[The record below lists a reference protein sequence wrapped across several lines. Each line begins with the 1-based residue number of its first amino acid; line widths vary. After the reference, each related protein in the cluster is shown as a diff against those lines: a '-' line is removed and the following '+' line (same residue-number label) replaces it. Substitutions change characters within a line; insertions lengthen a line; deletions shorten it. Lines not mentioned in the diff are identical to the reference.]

1 MKVKKFLAVFLA
13 VIMTAAALSA
23 CGSQGGS
30 ETTTRAAG
38 DDGTKAETQA
48 PAESATQPAEGGSE
62 EAQQPDIAFEDTKV
76 RVAIQVDPAIFGP
89 YQTTNKGRKEVLPE
103 IYECLAMQQGV
114 GGEIKGVMAKD
125 WHAVEGEENTYIV
138 ELYDY
143 IKDSNGNDITADDVI
158 YSYTDAGA
166 DDFKR
171 YLVKMD
177 TIEKVDDYTLKIKM
191 KNSKID
197 AFDMLISRVY
207 VIDEDSFK
215 ADADAMTNDPVGTG
229 PYDLTDYVAG
239 SKVTLTARDD
249 YWQTD
254 AGKLVE
260 NQLQNVKT
268 IEFNIIPEAA
278 QQSIALE
285 TGVVDIINGMSAN
298 GVKRFEE
305 DANFTVES
313 VLGNNVKTIMFN
325 CNEAS
330 PCNDIRVR
338 QAICYAI
345 DNESAMQGVLDG
357 AGKAAFCFG
366 NETSSDVSESWDD
379 GTYYPQDLDK
389 AKELLKEAGY
399 ENGLTLKLLTFTGEQ
414 ETDIANIVY
423 AFLDKVGIKVE
434 ILQYE
439 EALVKTYQR
448 DWSAFDMLIL
458 QRNASGTYVVTNWY
472 EKLSKTTWDDGLNY
486 CGFADDNL
494 EKLMDTAYDV
504 KTHDEKS
511 VKAVSDEINEKAYVY
526 SMFAPLNYCVH
537 NDIVT
542 EACLDLDYWLIPG
555 CCTYSWN

>member
-1 MKVKKFLAVFLA
+1 MKAKRLLAIMLAVVL
-13 VIMTAAALSA
+13 IIAALSA
-23 CGSQGGS
+23 CGNQGGDNATTQAAGGDGTSAETNAPS
-30 ETTTRAAG
+30 ET
-38 DDGTKAETQA
+38 DTQA
-48 PAESATQPAEGGSE
+48 PEQGGDE
-62 EAQQPDIAFEDTKV
+62 QKPDIAFEDTIV
-76 RVAIQVDPAIFGP
+76 RVAIQVDPSIFGP

-125 WHAVEGEENTYIV
+125 WHAAEGEDNTYIV

-158 YSYTDAGA
+158 YSFTDAGA
-166 DDFKR
+166 NDFKR

-177 TIEKVDDYTLKIKM
+177 SIEKVDDYTLKIKM
-191 KNSKID
+191 KDGKID
-197 AFDMLISRVY
+197 AFDMLLSRVY

-215 ADADAMTNDPVGTG
+215 ADPDAMTNDPVGTG

-239 SKVTLTARDD
+239 SKVTLTARED

-254 AGKLVE
+254 ESKLVQ

-285 TGVVDIINGMSAN
+285 TGVVDIVNGMSAN
-298 GVKRFEE
+298 GAKRFEGNS
-305 DANFTVES
+305 DFTIES

-330 PCNDIRVR
+330 PCSDVKVR

-357 AGKAAFCFG
+357 AGEAAFCFG
-366 NETSSDVSESWDD
+366 NETSTDVPEEWND
-379 GTYYPQDLDK
+379 GSYYPQDLDK

-399 ENGLTLKLLTFTGEQ
+399 EDGLTLKLLTFVGEQ

-423 AFLDKVGIKVE
+423 AFLDKIGIKVE

-448 DWSAFDMLIL
+448 DWTSFDMLIL

-486 CGFADDNL
+486 CGFADDKL
-494 EKLMDTAYDV
+494 EQLLNTAYDV
-504 KTHDEKS
+504 KTHNADS
-511 VKAVSDEINEKAYVY
+511 VKAVSDEINDKAYVY
-526 SMFAPLNYCVH
+526 SMFAPFNYSVH
-537 NDIVT
+537 NDTIEEV
-542 EACLDLDYWLIPG
+542 CLDLDYWLIPG
-555 CCTYSWN
+555 CCKYVWN